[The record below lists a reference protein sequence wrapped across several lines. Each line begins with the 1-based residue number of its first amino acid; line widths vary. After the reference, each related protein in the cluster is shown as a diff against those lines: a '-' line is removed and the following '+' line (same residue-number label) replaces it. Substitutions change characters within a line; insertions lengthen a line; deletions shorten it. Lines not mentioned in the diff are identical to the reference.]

1 MISGPLRGRSPRG
14 LSPPGEVEQAHT
26 IRAVPTDD
34 GGAAERPTLLL
45 IDGHALVYRAFFAMP
60 ALTNSRGEMTN
71 AAYGFTSMLLK
82 AFTEH
87 RPVYAIAAFDPPG
100 PTFRHQEMAAYK
112 AQRPAMPADLR
123 PQVQWAREVVSALG
137 IPEVEIPAYEADDVI
152 GSLSVR
158 AVQAGLDVIIVTG
171 DIDTLQLVNPH
182 VRVLIN
188 RRGISDTVVYDVDAV
203 RQRFGFEPPLVPDY
217 KALQGDASD
226 NIPGVPGV
234 GEKTAMSL
242 IHEHGPLE
250 AILDAVPR
258 MKPGRLQASLAEH
271 AEQAR
276 LSKRM
281 ATIRSDLD
289 VPLDLTGAR
298 VGGYDQAAVHALFDR
313 LEFRS
318 LLPRLGEALGYG
330 AAPVSGPPGQAEL
343 SFEGAPEPAGEVV
356 VVDSD
361 AQLAEMIEAVAAPR
375 RIALRTVTAGPARTG
390 AALGVAIAP
399 EGGAHCWWVP
409 LPGYRDA
416 IAALLGD
423 PAFTLDGYDLKREC
437 LTWGPELRARLGFDA
452 MLAAYVDNPRARVLS
467 LTGLAADLCGV
478 HLDSEEELLG
488 SGRQRRRVEDLQAA
502 ELAAYYGRWVGLVEP
517 VRSVLAKQL
526 ASSGLL
532 KLHDELELPLVPIL
546 AEMERVGILL
556 DRDALAAISAEM
568 QARIGALEGEVHDR
582 AGHPFNLGSTQQLA
596 AVLYDELGLAAGRK
610 TKFGRSTDADS
621 LEALREEHP
630 VVDLVLEWRQLT
642 KLKSTYVDAL
652 PLLCDQDGRVHTS
665 FNQAVAATGRL
676 SSADPNLQ
684 NVPIRTEWGQRIRR
698 AFVAGPG
705 RLLVSADYS
714 QVELRVLAHVTGEE
728 RLIEAFA
735 RGEDIHRR
743 TAAQVYGIDPGAVT
757 RDMRRVAKVVN
768 FGVVYGLSDFGL
780 ARDTG
785 MSREEAGAFIH
796 SYFESFPAVTRWLEQ
811 TRMHAREWGWVETFT
826 GRRRHLPDIRAAN
839 RQLRLAAERMAVNMP
854 IQGGAAEIMKK
865 AMIDCDRAL
874 RESGSTAQV
883 LLQVHDELVIEVPRE
898 DAPALVPL
906 VRGAMS
912 EAYPLMVPLV
922 VDVKI
927 GENWEEMTPV
937 DAESTLAD

>member
-1 MISGPLRGRSPRG
+1 
-14 LSPPGEVEQAHT
+14 
-26 IRAVPTDD
+26 VPSDE

-60 ALTNSRGEMTN
+60 ALTNSRGELTN

-87 RPVYAIAAFDPPG
+87 RPGYAIAAFDPPG
-100 PTFRHQEMAAYK
+100 PTFRHEEMAEYK
-112 AQRPAMPADLR
+112 AQRPPMPQDLR
-123 PQVQWAREVVSALG
+123 PQVQWARDVVAVLG
-137 IPEVEIPAYEADDVI
+137 IPEVEIPTFEADDVI
-152 GSLSVR
+152 GSLSVK
-158 AVQAGLDVIIVTG
+158 AVAAGLDVIIVTG

-203 RQRFGFEPPLVPDY
+203 RERFGFDPPLVVDY

-234 GEKTAMSL
+234 GEKTAMNL

-250 AILDAVPR
+250 AILEAVPA
-258 MKPGRLQASLAEH
+258 MKPGRLQVNLAEH
-271 AEQAR
+271 ADQAR

-281 ATIRSDLD
+281 ATIQCDLD
-289 VPLDLTGAR
+289 VPLDLAGAR
-298 VGGYDQAAVHALFDR
+298 VGGYDQPAVHALFDR

-318 LLPRLGEALGYG
+318 LLSRLGEALGYG
-330 AAPVSGPPGQAEL
+330 TAPVTGPPGQVEL
-343 SFEGAPEPAGEVV
+343 SFDAAPEPPADVV
-356 VVDSD
+356 VADSE
-361 AQLAEMIEAVAAPR
+361 AQFAEMAQSVSSAGRFAF
-375 RIALRTVTAGPARTG
+375 RTVTAGPPRTG
-390 AALGVAIAP
+390 APLGAAIAP
-399 EGGAHCWWVP
+399 VGEARTWWVP
-409 LPGYRDA
+409 LPQHREA
-416 IAALLGD
+416 VVALLGD
-423 PAFTLDGYDLKREC
+423 AALTIDGYDLKREC
-437 LTWGPELRARLGFDA
+437 LAWGPALRVTLGFDT
-452 MLAAYVDNPRARVLS
+452 MLGAYVDNPRARVLS

-478 HLDSEEELLG
+478 QVDTEEELLG
-488 SGRQRRRVEDLQAA
+488 SGRGRRRIEELTPA

-517 VRSVLAKQL
+517 VRAALTKQL
-526 ASSGLL
+526 TASGLL
-532 KLHDELELPLVPIL
+532 PLLDDLELPLVPIL
-546 AEMERVGILL
+546 AAMERVGILL
-556 DRDALAAISAEM
+556 DRDALVAISAEM
-568 QARIGALEGEVHDR
+568 EARIVELEGEVHDR

-596 AVLYDELGLAAGRK
+596 TVLYDELGLAAGRK

-630 VVDLVLEWRQLT
+630 VVDLVLEWRQLA

-652 PLLCDQDGRVHTS
+652 PLLCDADGRVHTS

-684 NVPIRTEWGQRIRR
+684 NVPIRSEWGQRIRR

-705 RLLVSADYS
+705 RRLVSADYS

-743 TAAQVYGIDPGAVT
+743 TAAQVYGIDPDAVT

-785 MSREEAGAFIH
+785 MSREEAAAFIR

-839 RQLRLAAERMAVNMP
+839 RQMRMAAERMAVNMP

-874 RESGSTAQV
+874 RESGSPAQV
-883 LLQVHDELVIEVPRE
+883 LLQVHDELVVEVPR
-898 DAPALVPL
+898 DDVRALVPL
-906 VRGAMS
+906 VSRAMAD
-912 EAYPLMVPLV
+912 AYPLVVPLV

-927 GENWEEMTPV
+927 GDNWQEMTPV
-937 DAESTLAD
+937 DAAG

>member
-1 MISGPLRGRSPRG
+1 MPNH
-14 LSPPGEVEQAHT
+14 A
-26 IRAVPTDD
+26 D
-34 GGAAERPTLLL
+34 GAAPERPTLLL

-60 ALTNSRGEMTN
+60 ALTNSRGELTN

-82 AFTEH
+82 AFTEC
-87 RPVYAIAAFDPPG
+87 RPACAIAAFDPPG

-112 AQRPAMPADLR
+112 AQRPEMPADLR
-123 PQVQWAREVVSALG
+123 PQVQWARDIVAALG
-137 IPEVEIPAYEADDVI
+137 IPEVEIPTYEADDVI
-152 GSLSVR
+152 GSLSVK
-158 AVQAGLDVIIVTG
+158 AVAAGLDVIIVTG

-182 VRVLIN
+182 VRVFIN
-188 RRGISDTVVYDVDAV
+188 RRGISDTVVYDVNAV
-203 RQRFGFEPPLVPDY
+203 RERFGFEPPLVADY
-217 KALQGDASD
+217 KALQGDPSD
-226 NIPGVPGV
+226 NIPGIPGV

-250 AILDAVPR
+250 AILEAIPR
-258 MKPGRLQASLAEH
+258 MKPGRLRSNLAEH
-271 AEQAR
+271 ADQAR

-281 ATIRSDLD
+281 ATIQSDLD
-289 VPLDLTGAR
+289 VPLDLDRAR
-298 VGGYDQAAVHALFDR
+298 VGGYDQAEVHALFDR

-330 AAPVSGPPGQAEL
+330 AAPVSGHPGQGEL
-343 SFEGAPEPAGEVV
+343 SFDTAAEPAGEVV
-356 VVDSD
+356 VAESTDQVG
-361 AQLAEMIEAVAAPR
+361 EMIASVRATGRAA
-375 RIALRTVTAGPARTG
+375 IRTVSAGPARTG
-390 AALGVAIAP
+390 AALGVAVAP
-399 EGGAHCWWVP
+399 IGSARAWWVP
-409 LPGYRDA
+409 LPQHRDA
-416 IAALLGD
+416 IAALLAD
-423 PAFTLDGYDLKREC
+423 PTLVLDSYDLKREC
-437 LTWGPELRARLGFDA
+437 LAWGPELRAGLGFDA
-452 MLAAYVDNPRARVLS
+452 MLAAYVDNPRSRVLS
-467 LTGLAADLCGV
+467 LSGLAADLCGV
-478 HLDSEEELLG
+478 LIETEEELLG
-488 SGRQRRRVEDLQAA
+488 SGRQRRRLEDLTAA
-502 ELAAYYGRWVGLVEP
+502 ELAAHFGRWVGLVEP

-526 ASSGLL
+526 AASGLL
-532 KLHDELELPLVPIL
+532 TLLDELELPLVPIL
-546 AEMERVGILL
+546 AAMERVGILL
-556 DRDALAAISAEM
+556 DREALGAISAEM
-568 QARIGALEGEVHDR
+568 QARIAALEGEVHER

-596 AVLYDELGLAAGRK
+596 TVLYDELGLAAGRK

-652 PLLCDQDGRVHTS
+652 PQLCDRDGRVHTS

-698 AFVAGPG
+698 AFVADSGWE
-705 RLLVSADYS
+705 LVSADYS
-714 QVELRVLAHVTGEE
+714 QVELRVLAHVTGDEG
-728 RLIEAFA
+728 LIQAFA

-743 TAAQVYGIDPGAVT
+743 TAAQVYGIDPAAVT

-785 MSREEAGAFIH
+785 MSREEAAAYIH

-839 RQLRLAAERMAVNMP
+839 RQIRLAAERMAVNMP

-874 RESGSTAQV
+874 KESGSSARV
-883 LLQVHDELVIEVPRE
+883 LLQVHDELVIEVPRAE
-898 DAPALVPL
+898 VPTLVPL
-906 VRGAMS
+906 VRRAMS
-912 EAYPLMVPLV
+912 EACPLVVPLV

-927 GENWEEMTPV
+927 GDNWQEMTPV
-937 DAESTLAD
+937 DA

>member
-1 MISGPLRGRSPRG
+1 
-14 LSPPGEVEQAHT
+14 
-26 IRAVPTDD
+26 VPSDD
-34 GGAAERPTLLL
+34 GGAPKRPALLL

-60 ALTNSRGEMTN
+60 ALSNSRGELTN

-87 RPVYAIAAFDPPG
+87 RPAYAIAAFDPPG

-112 AQRPAMPADLR
+112 AQRPEMPADLR
-123 PQVQWAREVVSALG
+123 PQVQWARDIVTALG
-137 IPEVEIPAYEADDVI
+137 IPEVEIPTYEADDVI
-152 GSLSVR
+152 GSLSVK
-158 AVQAGLDVIIVTG
+158 AVAAGLDVIIVTG
-171 DIDTLQLVNPH
+171 DIDALQLVNPH

-203 RQRFGFEPPLVPDY
+203 RRRFGFEPPLLTDY

-250 AILDAVPR
+250 AILESVPQ
-258 MKPGRLQASLAEH
+258 MKPGRLQTSLAEH
-271 AEQAR
+271 ADQAR

-281 ATIRSDLD
+281 ATIQADLD
-289 VPLDLTGAR
+289 VPLDLDRAR
-298 VGGYDQAAVHALFDR
+298 VGGYDQAEVQSLFDR

-330 AAPVSGPPGQAEL
+330 AAPITGPPGQAEL
-343 SFEGAPEPAGEVV
+343 SFEPAPEAAGQVV
-356 VVDSD
+356 VVESE
-361 AQLAEMIEAVAAPR
+361 AQLTEMIQSVGSAGRV
-375 RIALRTVTAGPARTG
+375 ALRTVTAGPARTG
-390 AALGVAIAP
+390 AALGVAVAP
-399 EGGAHCWWVP
+399 VGGTRCWWVS
-409 LPGYRDA
+409 LPRHREA

-423 PAFTLDGYDLKREC
+423 AALTVDGYDLKREC
-437 LTWGPELRARLGFDA
+437 LAWGPALRARLGFDA
-452 MLAAYVDNPRARVLS
+452 MLAAYVDNPRARVPS
-467 LTGLAADLCGV
+467 LGGLAEDLCGV
-478 HLDSEEELLG
+478 RLDSEEELLG
-488 SGRQRRRVEDLQAA
+488 SGRQRRRLEDLPVP
-502 ELAAYYGRWVGLVEP
+502 ELAGYYGRWVGLVEP
-517 VRSVLAKQL
+517 VRSALSRQLDSSRLLA
-526 ASSGLL
+526 
-532 KLHDELELPLVPIL
+532 LHDDVELPLVPIL

-556 DRDALAAISAEM
+556 DRDALAALSAEM
-568 QARIGALEGEVHDR
+568 QARIGALESEVHER

-596 AVLYDELGLAAGRK
+596 TVLYDELGLAAGRK
-610 TKFGRSTDADS
+610 TKLGRSTDADS

-743 TAAQVYGIDPGAVT
+743 TAAQVYGVDPAAVT
-757 RDMRRVAKVVN
+757 PAMRRVAKVVN

-785 MSREEAGAFIH
+785 MSREEAAAFIH

-874 RESGSTAQV
+874 KESRSTARV

-898 DAPALVPL
+898 DAPVLVPL
-906 VRGAMS
+906 VRRAMS
-912 EAYPLMVPLV
+912 EAHPLVVPLV

-927 GENWEEMTPV
+927 GENWQAMAPV
-937 DAESTLAD
+937 DA

>member
-1 MISGPLRGRSPRG
+1 
-14 LSPPGEVEQAHT
+14 
-26 IRAVPTDD
+26 VPNHAD
-34 GGAAERPTLLL
+34 GAAPERPTLLL

-60 ALTNSRGEMTN
+60 ALTNSRGELTN

-82 AFTEH
+82 AFTEC
-87 RPVYAIAAFDPPG
+87 RPACAIAAFDPPG

-112 AQRPAMPADLR
+112 AQRPEMPADLR
-123 PQVQWAREVVSALG
+123 PQVQWARDIVAALG
-137 IPEVEIPAYEADDVI
+137 IPEVEIPTYEADDVI

-158 AVQAGLDVIIVTG
+158 AVAAGLDVIIVTG

-182 VRVLIN
+182 VRVFIN
-188 RRGISDTVVYDVDAV
+188 RRGISDTVVYDVNAV
-203 RQRFGFEPPLVPDY
+203 RERFGFEPPLVADY
-217 KALQGDASD
+217 KALQGDPSD
-226 NIPGVPGV
+226 NIPGIPGV

-250 AILDAVPR
+250 AILEAIPR
-258 MKPGRLQASLAEH
+258 MKPGRLRSNLAEH
-271 AEQAR
+271 ADQAR

-281 ATIRSDLD
+281 ATIQSDLD
-289 VPLDLTGAR
+289 VPLDLDRAR
-298 VGGYDQAAVHALFDR
+298 VGGYDQAEVHALFDR

-330 AAPVSGPPGQAEL
+330 AAPVSGHPGQGEL
-343 SFEGAPEPAGEVV
+343 SFDTAAEPAGEVV
-356 VVDSD
+356 VAESTDQVG
-361 AQLAEMIEAVAAPR
+361 EMIASVRATGRAA
-375 RIALRTVTAGPARTG
+375 IRTVSAGPARTG
-390 AALGVAIAP
+390 AALGVAVAP
-399 EGGAHCWWVP
+399 IGSARAWWVP
-409 LPGYRDA
+409 LPQHRDA
-416 IAALLGD
+416 IAALLAD
-423 PAFTLDGYDLKREC
+423 PTLVLDSYDLKREC
-437 LTWGPELRARLGFDA
+437 LAWGPELRAGLGFDV
-452 MLAAYVDNPRARVLS
+452 MLAAYVDNPRSRVLS
-467 LTGLAADLCGV
+467 LSGLAADLCGV
-478 HLDSEEELLG
+478 RIETEEELLG
-488 SGRQRRRVEDLQAA
+488 SGRQRRRLEDLTAA
-502 ELAAYYGRWVGLVEP
+502 ELAAHFGRWVGLVEP

-526 ASSGLL
+526 AASGLL
-532 KLHDELELPLVPIL
+532 TLLDELELPLVPIL
-546 AEMERVGILL
+546 AAMERVGILL
-556 DRDALAAISAEM
+556 DREALGAISAEM
-568 QARIGALEGEVHDR
+568 QARIAALEGEVHER

-596 AVLYDELGLAAGRK
+596 TVLYDELGLAAGRK

-652 PLLCDQDGRVHTS
+652 PQLCDRDGRVHTS

-698 AFVAGPG
+698 AFVADSGWE
-705 RLLVSADYS
+705 LVSADYS
-714 QVELRVLAHVTGEE
+714 QVELRVLAHVTGDEG
-728 RLIEAFA
+728 LIQAFA

-743 TAAQVYGIDPGAVT
+743 TAAQVYGIDPAAVT

-785 MSREEAGAFIH
+785 MSREEAAAYIH

-839 RQLRLAAERMAVNMP
+839 RQIRLAAERMAVNMP

-874 RESGSTAQV
+874 KESGSSARV
-883 LLQVHDELVIEVPRE
+883 LLQVHDELVIEVPRAE
-898 DAPALVPL
+898 VPTLVPL
-906 VRGAMS
+906 VRRAMS
-912 EAYPLMVPLV
+912 EACPLVVPLV

-927 GENWEEMTPV
+927 GDNWQEMTPV
-937 DAESTLAD
+937 DA